1 MFILNL
7 FFMFNV
13 AHGIFYN
20 FWWLW
25 EKALTLKM
33 RAFSFLGDT
42 SQILKITTRRKTTT
56 NKDDVVPLCC
66 IKQATRK
73 HSPPTISY
81 QQGLLCHITSRM
93 VSFRKR
99 AVCALLLLPLTAQ
112 GFSSISTRAAATTFR
127 TTTTLKFIP
136 EPSTDQLSSSS
147 QNDVKTDSVVVGAG
161 PAGLLTAIMLA
172 KKFPDQKVKVFD
184 RLDPPPSPTDEG
196 IWSDVAKFYLIGL
209 GSRGQSALRH
219 YGVWDEVEAVATAVV
234 GRKDWSPESDSEDG
248 VERIFTDRPCST
260 QVLPRDKLVGVMHQH
275 ILNNYNDR
283 IELNYGYEIQPEDF
297 EADGNTAVRLTVS
310 KCDSTERNNPAATAT
325 SEGVDEASDI
335 CDMDDIFSVTANLVI
350 AADGTARTVAN
361 EMEKN
366 DQARWDALNSVQ
378 KLFAEKPFKVRRYV
392 DDNCRVYKT
401 VPMKI
406 PADWRP
412 DLNYSV
418 RTKDGRINYDAL
430 PADREGNYCGV
441 LLVKEGDEF
450 GAPNT
455 DPVKFR
461 AFLDDALPQFSALLD
476 DETVAAI
483 AKKPVSY
490 LPSFRYAG
498 PRLNQGDRTLI
509 LGDSAHTVKPYF
521 GLGANSALEDVTI
534 LEDAIDA
541 TDSIP
546 EAVHLF
552 SDKRAKES
560 ESLVKLSR
568 ELDRPGKLG
577 FLTFIL
583 PLIMD
588 SIFHGML
595 PKVFAPNTISLL
607 QKEGITF
614 TGVRRRKRFDRL
626 GQVALIGSGI
636 TAVSM
641 GVKLLVKS
649 VAKATGKHSGTIAA
663 GMASFV
669 VFATLFKKLS
679 FFMKG
684 NISPADVLT
693 KTNDLK

>member
-1 MFILNL
+1 
-7 FFMFNV
+7 
-13 AHGIFYN
+13 
-20 FWWLW
+20 
-25 EKALTLKM
+25 
-33 RAFSFLGDT
+33 
-42 SQILKITTRRKTTT
+42 
-56 NKDDVVPLCC
+56 
-66 IKQATRK
+66 
-73 HSPPTISY
+73 
-81 QQGLLCHITSRM
+81 M